1 MLTLPDHLKAGLD
14 LVFVGINPGLRS
26 AQAGHY
32 FATSRNRFW
41 PAFNAARMT
50 PETLGPETDARAL
63 EHGIGFTDVVK
74 RATRRMSELRT
85 PDFKEGAALLR
96 EKLLRCQPKVVCF
109 NGLTGY
115 RSFLRHT
122 EGGLATAR
130 LGRQSQPIGRSTVFV
145 LPSTSPANAAVPLQE
160 ITAAMLE
167 LKALIAEVKRSH
179 GHG

>member
-26 AQAGHY
+26 AQEGHY

-50 PETLGPETDARAL
+50 PEALGPETDARAL

-74 RATRRMSELRT
+74 RATRSMSELRT
-85 PDFKEGAALLR
+85 PDFREGAALLR

-115 RSFLRHT
+115 KSYLRHA
-122 EGGLATAR
+122 GGGPATAG

-145 LPSTSPANAAVPLQE
+145 LPSTSPANAAVPIQE